1 MKDLDILV
9 IAAHPD
15 DAELG
20 AGGTI
25 AKSIAQGK
33 TVGILDLTRGELGTR
48 GTPELRAAE
57 AAAAAKILGVEFR
70 VNASLPD
77 GFLDNTKDQQM
88 VIIPFIRKYRPR
100 LILTNTVH
108 DRHPDHAKASKL
120 VSDSCFLSGL
130 RAVPTF
136 TAEGKTQQAWRP
148 KAVYHFVQDFYIK
161 PDFVVDITDTFEKK
175 MEAIR
180 AFSSQFY
187 DGTAQ
192 APEEVTPISTPQ
204 FFQFIEARAREYGRS
219 IGVEFGEGYTT
230 ERAVGVEDLFDLQ

>member
-1 MKDLDILV
+1 MKELDILV

-20 AGGTI
+20 AGGTM

-48 GTPELRAAE
+48 GTPELRADE
-57 AAAAAKILGVEFR
+57 ATAAAKILGVAFR

-77 GFLDNTKDQQM
+77 GFLDNTKEQQM
-88 VIIPFIRKYRPR
+88 AIIPFIRKYRPR
-100 LILTNTVH
+100 IVLTNTVH
-108 DRHPDHAKASKL
+108 DRHPDHAKAAKL
-120 VSDSCFLSGL
+120 VSDACYLSGL
-130 RAVPTF
+130 RAIPTF
-136 TAEGKTQQAWRP
+136 TSEGKGQNSWRP
-148 KAVYHFVQDFYIK
+148 KAIYHFVQDFYIK

-187 DGTAQ
+187 NGTEQ
-192 APEEVTPISTPQ
+192 KPDEITPISTPQ
-204 FFQFIEARAREYGRS
+204 FVHFVEARAREYGRT
-219 IGVEFGEGYTT
+219 IGVEFGEGFTV
-230 ERAVGVEDLFDLQ
+230 ERVLGVADLFDLK